1 MQSSERHQ
9 KILELVKVQGT
20 VSVEQLS
27 SEFGISVQTI
37 RADLRD
43 LDRDRKLIR
52 FHGGAR
58 TVDGRENFEYESRR
72 QIAANEKIAI
82 GKAAAALIPNNA
94 SLFVNIGTT
103 TEAVSDALVE
113 HQDLLVIT
121 NNINVANNLRL
132 YKRIEVVIAGG
143 AVRSTDGAI
152 VGETAVDFINQF
164 KVDYAIIGSSALDH
178 DGALLDFDIRE
189 VKVAQAI
196 MENARNVIL
205 VADSSKFSRAAP
217 VRIGHL
223 SQVDIFVTDRLPN
236 DDVRK
241 VCAESE
247 VKLIEVGGSSIS

>member
-1 MQSSERHQ
+1 MQSAQRHR
-9 KILELVKVQGT
+9 KILELVKAQGS

-27 SEFGISVQTI
+27 SEFAISVQTI

-43 LDRDRKLIR
+43 LDRERKLIR

-58 TVDGRENFEYESRR
+58 SVDGRENMEYESRR
-72 QIAANEKIAI
+72 QIAANEKVAI
-82 GKAAAALIPNNA
+82 GKAAAQLIPNNA

-103 TEAVSDALVE
+103 TEAFSDAVVDHE
-113 HQDLLVIT
+113 DLLVIT

-132 YKRIEVVIAGG
+132 YNKIEVVIAGG

-164 KVDYAIIGSSALDH
+164 KVDYAIIGSSAIDQ

-196 MENARNVIL
+196 IANARNVIL
-205 VADSSKFSRAAP
+205 VADSSKFGRAAP
-217 VRIGHL
+217 VRIGHI
-223 SQVDIFVTDRLPN
+223 SQVDIFVTDKVQN
-236 DDVRK
+236 ESVRK
-241 VCAESE
+241 ICAESD
-247 VKLIEVGGSSIS
+247 VSVIEVAENGLS

>member
-1 MQSSERHQ
+1 MQSAQRQ
-9 KILELVKVQGT
+9 RKILELVKAQGT

-27 SEFGISVQTI
+27 SEFAISVQTI

-43 LDRDRKLIR
+43 LDRERKLIR

-58 TVDGRENFEYESRR
+58 SVDGRENLEYESRR
-72 QIAANEKIAI
+72 QIAANEKVAI

-103 TEAVSDALVE
+103 TEAFSDAVVDHE
-113 HQDLLVIT
+113 DLLVIT

-132 YKRIEVVIAGG
+132 YNKIEVVIAGG

-164 KVDYAIIGSSALDH
+164 KVDYAIIGSSAIDQ

-196 MENARNVIL
+196 IENARNVIL
-205 VADSSKFSRAAP
+205 VADSSKFGRAAP
-217 VRIGHL
+217 VRIGHI
-223 SQVDIFVTDRLPN
+223 SQVDLFVTDKVQN
-236 DDVRK
+236 ENVRK
-241 VCAESE
+241 ICTESD
-247 VKLIEVGGSSIS
+247 VSLIEVTENGLS

>member
-1 MQSSERHQ
+1 MQSAQRQ
-9 KILELVKVQGT
+9 RKILELVKAQGT

-27 SEFGISVQTI
+27 SEFAISVQTI

-43 LDRDRKLIR
+43 LDRERKLIR

-58 TVDGRENFEYESRR
+58 SVDGRENLEYESRR
-72 QIAANEKIAI
+72 QIAANEKVAI

-103 TEAVSDALVE
+103 TEAFSDAVVDHE
-113 HQDLLVIT
+113 DLLVIT

-132 YKRIEVVIAGG
+132 YNKIEVVIAGG

-152 VGETAVDFINQF
+152 VGETAVDFFNQF
-164 KVDYAIIGSSALDH
+164 KVDYAIIGSSAIDQ

-196 MENARNVIL
+196 IENARNVIL
-205 VADSSKFSRAAP
+205 VADSSKFGRAAP
-217 VRIGHL
+217 VRIGHI
-223 SQVDIFVTDRLPN
+223 SQVDIFVTDKVQN
-236 DDVRK
+236 ENVRK
-241 VCAESE
+241 ICTESD
-247 VKLIEVGGSSIS
+247 VSLIEVTENGLS